1 MTEAKY
7 KVSLEN
13 VKKYFKLLELDV
25 NYGLCYDKTSI
36 SKYSKNTVLN
46 LCANSDFTYDE
57 LFKQIMIN
65 SDYDIFIPQDYG
77 VFQFY
82 IEKSKN
88 KISKIVYC
96 YYSNS
101 RNFSEIGK
109 LIESSDSLN
118 ENIIRDYQHLFD
130 DVPERNNIVYFRYD
144 FDPSIY
150 NGIIHASS
158 HLHIGWDNEIRIPI
172 RNIVTPE
179 MFVDFVVKNVYKEL
193 WRKALGNSKFKSMVL
208 KLKSESALME
218 RCFFCEEE
226 KKILYLG

>member
-13 VKKYFKLLELDV
+13 VKKYFKLLGLNVD
-25 NYGLCYDKTSI
+25 YGLFYDKTSI
-36 SKYSKNTVLN
+36 SKYSKKTVSN

-65 SDYDIFIPQDYG
+65 SDYDIFIPEDYG
-77 VFQFY
+77 AFQFY
-82 IEKSKN
+82 IEKRKN
-88 KISKIVYC
+88 KISKVVYC

-101 RNFSEIGK
+101 RNFSEIED
-109 LIESSDSLN
+109 LIESDCLR
-118 ENIIRDYQHLFD
+118 ENIIRDYLHLYD
-130 DVPERNNIVYFRYD
+130 DVPEKNNIVYFRYD

-150 NGIIHASS
+150 NGIAHASS

-172 RNIVTPE
+172 RNMMTPE

-193 WRKALGNSKFKSMVL
+193 WRNALENNKFKSRVL
-208 KLKSESALME
+208 KLKSESVVLD
-218 RCFFCEEE
+218 RGFFCEDE